1 MRRAILM
8 NSRMNPLLLSLL
20 LPGILILHGCSVGAT
35 VAVSA
40 QEVNYPVSYTDSF
53 YGSDN
58 QLVLYGEYEALK
70 DFSFTFTKWG
80 VSSWIEIRNSED
92 ISDRLNKIIE
102 NENGDAITNLKI
114 SVNNPPGRNG
124 FLWLSKALTITSSAL
139 FTSLALSET
148 ENQLE
153 FIAIAA
159 GSALAA
165 LFTPAAVDIKVE
177 GTVVQFSE

>member
-1 MRRAILM
+1 MK
-8 NSRMNPLLLSLL
+8 NRMNLFLLSLS
-20 LPGILILHGCSVGAT
+20 LPGILFLNGCSVGAT
-35 VAVSA
+35 VAVSGKK
-40 QEVNYPVSYTDSF
+40 VHYPVSYTDSF
-53 YGSDN
+53 YSSDN
-58 QLVLYGEYEALK
+58 QLVLSSEYEVLK

-92 ISDRLNKIIE
+92 ISNRLNNIIE

-124 FLWLSKALTITSSAL
+124 FLWFTKAITITSSTL
-139 FTSLALSET
+139 FTFLAISDSEHRP
-148 ENQLE
+148 E
-153 FIAIAA
+153 FTAIAA

-177 GTVVQFSE
+177 GTVIQFPE